1 MKVIARTVYCLVMM
15 ISLVGFTG
23 LMWAQSPD
31 QQQNLFACTNGF
43 DSCDSSALTQADK
56 SALAKAKREQ
66 NISDCEN
73 SWTSCNRS
81 SLSTPELIQ
90 VDIGGHLQQV
100 PPSFAVPANCRSMH
114 A

>member
-1 MKVIARTVYCLVMM
+1 MKITSRTVYCLVLM
-15 ISLVGFTG
+15 ISLVGFTR

-31 QQQNLFACTNGF
+31 PQQNVFACSNGF

-56 SALAKAKREQ
+56 NAVADAKHKQ

-81 SLSTPELIQ
+81 TL
-90 VDIGGHLQQV
+90 VRR
-100 PPSFAVPANCRSMH
+100 N
-114 A
+114 